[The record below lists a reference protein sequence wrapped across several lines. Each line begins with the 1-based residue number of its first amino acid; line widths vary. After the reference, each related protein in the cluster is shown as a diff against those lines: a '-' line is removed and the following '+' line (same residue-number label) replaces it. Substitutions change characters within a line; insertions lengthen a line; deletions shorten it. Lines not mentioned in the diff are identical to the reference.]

1 MARTKASEQAKRRRL
16 GGAAMAPESPV
27 PHIGEETTSSDEEAD
42 EPKAEEP
49 KAEEPRAESPKADEE
64 AGEPKAEAEEPRAE
78 SVARPSHRRR
88 NHVVRRGGRRAQG
101 GGCASAAGPR
111 ASRFRTLRGVLAMA
125 TPVPA
130 LSLPDMR
137 RNGAC
142 LVFRAA

>member
-64 AGEPKAEAEEPRAE
+64 ADDEPKAEDAPPPLGLA
-78 SVARPSHRRR
+78 
-88 NHVVRRGGRRAQG
+88 
-101 GGCASAAGPR
+101 PR
-111 ASRFRTLRGVLAMA
+111 ASERCVECWRWLLLHPHFQCPGCFGMIHARCAAQHAMRHQQEDGMARAPQGRGAQG
-125 TPVPA
+125 
-130 LSLPDMR
+130 R
-137 RNGAC
+137 GAQD
-142 LVFRAA
+142 